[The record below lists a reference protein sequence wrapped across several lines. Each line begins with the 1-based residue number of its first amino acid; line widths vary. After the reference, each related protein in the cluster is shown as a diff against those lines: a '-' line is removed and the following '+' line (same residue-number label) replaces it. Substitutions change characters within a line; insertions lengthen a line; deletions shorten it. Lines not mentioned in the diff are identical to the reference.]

1 MSGLQAI
8 VFDLGNVLIRVDEAR
23 ARARF
28 AARTGKTDQEIER
41 YFHTTPHAAEL
52 ALGKLA
58 GRRFYR
64 IVSKDLGFD
73 GTYEEFAEIWSD
85 IFDPIE
91 PMVKLAS
98 ALATRLPRVILSNTN
113 AIHVE
118 RIFADYPFLQEFDE
132 HVLSHEVGFLK
143 PDAAIYRLTLEK
155 CGVEPERTLFVDDLS
170 ANVEGARAVGM
181 RAIQFESSEQVRR
194 ELTKLGVS
202 PI

>member
-8 VFDLGNVLIRVDEAR
+8 IFDLGNVLIHVDEAR
-23 ARARF
+23 ARTRF
-28 AARTGKTDQEIER
+28 AARTGKREQEIDD
-41 YFHTTPHAAEL
+41 YFRSTPYATEL

-73 GTYEEFAEIWSD
+73 GKYEEFAEIWSD

-113 AIHVE
+113 AIHIDY
-118 RIFADYPFLQEFDE
+118 IFAHYPFLLEFDAQ
-132 HVLSHEVGFLK
+132 VFSHEVGFLK
-143 PDAAIYRLTLEK
+143 PDAAIYRLTLDK
-155 CGVEPERTLFVDDLS
+155 CDLDPARTLFVDDLN
-170 ANVEGARAVGM
+170 ANVEGARAAGM
-181 RAIQFESSEQVRR
+181 QAIQYESAEQVQQ
-194 ELTKLGVS
+194 ELTKHGVS

>member
-8 VFDLGNVLIRVDEAR
+8 IFDLGNVLIQVDEAR
-23 ARARF
+23 ARTRF
-28 AARTGKTDQEIER
+28 AARTGKTEQDIER
-41 YFHTTPHAAEL
+41 YFHSTSYATEL

-73 GTYEEFAEIWSD
+73 GTYEEFAETWSD
-85 IFDPIE
+85 IFEPIE

-113 AIHVE
+113 AIHIE
-118 RIFADYPFLQEFDE
+118 HIFARYPFLQEFDA
-132 HVLSHEVGFLK
+132 HVFSHEVGFLK
-143 PDAAIYRLTLEK
+143 PDAAIYRLTLDK
-155 CGVEPERTLFVDDLS
+155 CGLEPERTLFVDDLR

-181 RAIQFESSEQVRR
+181 RAIQFESAEQVRQ
-194 ELTKLGVS
+194 ELTNLGVS